1 MDYGSLRSVPA
12 VLCLAFM
19 LPGMLGCAGVCAAL
33 CPIGWCPVSTWT
45 MCARGVSGIVG
56 GMESMMA
63 LNVTADGVT
72 LPAWQCVAMILILVG
87 IVFIVARSDG

>member
-56 GMESMMA
+56 GMESIAANAAYSEYGESLLIMIGLTAVAA
-63 LNVTADGVT
+63 L
-72 LPAWQCVAMILILVG
+72 LIKMFKG
-87 IVFIVARSDG
+87 K